1 MKKKSIIII
10 ISALLV
16 VLILLSACGKVF
28 GGGGSSDASQGG
40 TQSAETSNEG
50 RIRELE
56 AQIIALMQ
64 SQQLSET
71 ERKKEIAALNEEIN
85 RLKNSASTE
94 ETKKPQGNEAAPVD
108 SFKYTLDGGRAI
120 ISEINAVGDT
130 VTIPS
135 SIDGYQV
142 YSIGSEA
149 LRSSSVKSV
158 IISDGI
164 EKLDWFAFRGCS
176 ALSSISIPNSVSSIG
191 YGAFDNTAK
200 SLTILCTRDSFAHK
214 YAQSYG
220 FTYDIT

>member
-16 VLILLSACGKVF
+16 ILSLLSACGRVF
-28 GGGGSSDASQGG
+28 GSGTPSDTAQVGN
-40 TQSAETSNEG
+40 QSAETTNES
-50 RIRELE
+50 RIKELE

-71 ERKKEIAALNEEIN
+71 ERKKEIAALNEEID
-85 RLKNSASTE
+85 RLKNSSSTE
-94 ETKKPQGNEAAPVD
+94 ESKAPPKNEPTSID
-108 SFKYTLDGGRAI
+108 SFKYTLDGNRAI
-120 ISEINAVGDT
+120 ISEISAAGDT

-149 LRSSSVKSV
+149 LRSSAVKAV

-164 EKLDWFAFRGCS
+164 EKLDWFAFRGCA